1 MENNSFWIEVRYQ
14 GDAHEVTLDSATT
27 TTVAELISVLQQA
40 KDENGDPLFD
50 MPETDITGGRRD
62 YFLGRIL
69 DNDKELFNPI
79 RGGVEQTLED
89 YDVQTGE
96 TIFVIQGYVPGNQ

>member
-1 MENNSFWIEVRYQ
+1 MGNNNFWIEIRYQ
-14 GDAHEVTLDSATT
+14 GEAHEVTLDSST
-27 TTVAELISVLQQA
+27 TTVAELISVLQQT
-40 KDENGDPLFD
+40 KDGNGDPLFD

-69 DNDKELFNPI
+69 DDDKELFNPV

-89 YDVQTGE
+89 YNVQIGE
-96 TIFVIQGYVPGNQ
+96 IIFVIQGYVPGNQ